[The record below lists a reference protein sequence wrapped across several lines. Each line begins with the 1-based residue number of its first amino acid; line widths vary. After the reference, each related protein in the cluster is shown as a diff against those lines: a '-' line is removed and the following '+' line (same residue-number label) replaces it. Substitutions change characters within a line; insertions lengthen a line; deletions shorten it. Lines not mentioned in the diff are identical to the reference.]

1 MLERYKLMKAMHT
14 IVRTMNNEDAYYE
27 WINIVPDEAD
37 DNELMDIAQDD
48 ELFADSCNAFKSIMQ
63 VYGDDGFCN
72 NNKAW

>member
-1 MLERYKLMKAMHT
+1 MLERYKLMKAMNT

-63 VYGDDGFCN
+63 AYGDDGFCI